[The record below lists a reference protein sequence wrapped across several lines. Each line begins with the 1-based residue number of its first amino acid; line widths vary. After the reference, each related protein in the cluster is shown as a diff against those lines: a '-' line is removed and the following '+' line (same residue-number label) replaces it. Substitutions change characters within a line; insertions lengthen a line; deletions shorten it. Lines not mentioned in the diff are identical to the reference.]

1 MKSDEDALMNTLKT
15 TVAALALIFSV
26 GAMAEGG
33 GDRTFAQLMQNNE
46 QAMAA
51 YAAKKGKAMPVVQD
65 YRYGMKLDIAKV
77 VNVTPPIRSCTA
89 VPSRMTYEDSTGKLN
104 TLQYQ
109 VMGICRNNGS

>member
-1 MKSDEDALMNTLKT
+1 MNTLKT
-15 TVAALALIFSV
+15 TVAALALIVSA

-51 YAAKKGKAMPVVQD
+51 YAARKGKPAPEVLV

-77 VNVTPPIRSCTA
+77 VNVTPPIRSCSA

-104 TLQYQ
+104 TLHYQ

>member
-1 MKSDEDALMNTLKT
+1 MKSDEDALMNTLKS

-51 YAAKKGKAMPVVQD
+51 YAAKKARRCPWS
-65 YRYGMKLDIAKV
+65 RTIA
-77 VNVTPPIRSCTA
+77 TA
-89 VPSRMTYEDSTGKLN
+89 
-104 TLQYQ
+104 
-109 VMGICRNNGS
+109 